1 MTQPKSS
8 DILSPGDKVRS
19 CFCFKLS
26 LIKYRKNVLIKPA
39 GGWTQDS
46 NKKFTIGSDIVNLQL
61 SLSWGAT

>member
-39 GGWTQDS
+39 AGG
-46 NKKFTIGSDIVNLQL
+46 
-61 SLSWGAT
+61 